1 MEDNAMK
8 KVYMKPAMRTVK
20 LRHQHIICTSPGGY
34 DSKTLGSYRG
44 GDDTVTDDDEG
55 TLF

>member
-1 MEDNAMK
+1 MK
-8 KVYMKPAMRTVK
+8 KVYMKPAMRAVK
-20 LRHQHIICTSPGGY
+20 LRHRQNLLVGSPGGM
-34 DSKTLGSYRG
+34 DNQTLRGYRG

>member
-1 MEDNAMK
+1 MK
-8 KVYMKPAMRTVK
+8 KEYLKPAMRAVK
-20 LRHQHIICTSPGGY
+20 LRHRQNLLVGSPGGY

-44 GDDTVTDDDEG
+44 GEDTVTDEDED

>member
-1 MEDNAMK
+1 MK

-44 GDDTVTDDDEG
+44 SEDTVNDGDED

>member
-1 MEDNAMK
+1 MK
-8 KVYMKPAMRTVK
+8 KEYLKPAMRAVK
-20 LRHQHIICTSPGGY
+20 LRHRQNLLVGSPGGM
-34 DSKTLGSYRG
+34 DNQTLRGYRG